1 MKRSRLARA
10 ALVALATLSLVGCE
24 NGYSKF
30 FVRATG
36 ATPEAVA
43 AMRSGPAP
51 AVPALERT
59 DQAPKAVIEAYAR
72 HGYGM
77 IGYSSFTSG
86 RNASEDGAIKQ
97 GQAVGADLVVVMS
110 PKYAGSVTT
119 SVPITTPTS
128 QTSYT
133 TGTATA
139 YGSNGGSATAY
150 GNATTTTYGSRTSYI
165 PMTINREQFGAIYLV
180 KTKYIFGASW
190 RELTNAERQQIQSNS
205 GLYVTN
211 IIDDSP
217 AFNANVLVGDIIL
230 TINGQPI
237 GSQEQA
243 VKTFRTLKGQTVELS
258 LERGGHVIQKSV
270 TLLD

>member
-1 MKRSRLARA
+1 MNRSFLAI
-10 ALVALATLSLVGCE
+10 VAFATLTLVGCE

-30 FVRATG
+30 FVRAPG

-43 AMRSGPAP
+43 AGRSGSPPATP
-51 AVPALERT
+51 SLERT
-59 DQAPKAVIEAYAR
+59 DQAPKAVVEAYAR
-72 HGYGM
+72 HGYGI

-86 RNASEDGAIKQ
+86 RSASEDGAIKQ

-119 SVPITTPTS
+119 SIPITTPTS
-128 QTSYT
+128 QTAYT

-150 GNATTTTYGSRTSYI
+150 GNATTTTYGSRTTYI
-165 PMTINREQFGAIYLV
+165 PMTVNREEFGAIYFV
-180 KTKYIFGASW
+180 KEKYSFGASW
-190 RELTNAERQQIQSNS
+190 RELTNDERQQIQSNS
-205 GLYVTN
+205 GLYITS

-217 AFNANVLVGDIIL
+217 AFNANVLVGDILL
-230 TINGQPI
+230 TINGRPV

-243 VKTFRTLKGQTVELS
+243 MKTFRALKGQT
-258 LERGGHVIQKSV
+258 IQLTINRAGQLVTKSV
-270 TLLD
+270 TLLQ